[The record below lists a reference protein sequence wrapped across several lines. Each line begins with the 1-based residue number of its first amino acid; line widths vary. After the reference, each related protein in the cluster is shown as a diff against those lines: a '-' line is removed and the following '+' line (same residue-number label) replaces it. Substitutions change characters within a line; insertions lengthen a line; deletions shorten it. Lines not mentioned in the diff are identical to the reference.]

1 MPTILTTVGAA
12 PTPGWNGSNDY
23 FDLSVNVGS
32 AAAGRHLVLAWTSR
46 RVTGIVS
53 AIFDAAGYNASLTV
67 NHAYSAISSD
77 NNGGGYG
84 ILAVPS
90 AASGA
95 YTVRFITTSAY
106 PLMYFRGAVF
116 SDADASS
123 LVGASGFDADSSY
136 PFTSVLN
143 LGSSVPAGQSVFY
156 VAQGAGLGAGD
167 SFYDAVDTSYNY
179 GEGEVSGEAF
189 AYFYGHVPST
199 VGGNLSAIQLG
210 SAGWYSQQSVGI
222 AGFRIATASGG
233 SGIAGT
239 LAATLGAV
247 TSSAAARLSIR
258 GTTTATLAGLTR
270 SITGT
275 LAIKGTSAPTLAAV
289 TSVSAAK
296 ISLRG
301 TTNATLGAL
310 ALSSTGKLAASGSL
324 SVSLAALTLAATGG
338 SGKQGVLVAQLDALT
353 LSATATLP
361 VTGSVA
367 ATLAD
372 ITVDSSATN
381 GSPETPPVAWVGGGG
396 FVERDERD
404 RQRRERR
411 ESLRQVIED
420 AFADVQGVDTPL
432 APVDAVPE
440 SVPAPVVRRAMQMID
455 ARGLEASLSEISALL
470 DDYQRQRITALEVQR
485 DEDDVIALL
494 LVA

>member
-12 PTPGWNGSNDY
+12 PASAWNGSNDY
-23 FDLSVNVGS
+23 FDLTVNVGS

-53 AIFDAAGYNASLTV
+53 AVFDPSGFNTSLTV
-67 NHAYSAISSD
+67 SHAYSAISSD

-90 AASGA
+90 AASGT
-95 YTVRFITTSAY
+95 YTVRFITASSY

-136 PFTSVLN
+136 PFTSILN
-143 LGSSVPAGQSVFY
+143 LGSSVPAGQTVFY

-167 SFYDAVDTSYNY
+167 SFYDTVDTSYNY

-239 LAATLGAV
+239 VAATLGAL
-247 TSSAAARLSIR
+247 TSSAAARVALR

-270 SITGT
+270 SMTGT
-275 LAIKGTSAPTLAAV
+275 LAIKGIAAPTLAAV
-289 TSVSAAK
+289 TSAAAGR
-296 ISLRG
+296 ISVRG
-301 TTNATLGAL
+301 AANVTLGAL
-310 ALSSTGKLAASGSL
+310 AFSSVGKLAVSGTL

-338 SGKQGVLVAQLDALT
+338 SGKQGALSAQLDALT
-353 LSATATLP
+353 LSATAVLP
-361 VTGSVA
+361 ITGSVA
-367 ATLAD
+367 ATLD
-372 ITVDSSATN
+372 GLTVDSRATN
-381 GSPETPPVAWVGGGG
+381 GSPEEPHYTSSGSTSWSRKTASRIARDAERARKRTKAAPRPLVIREIAAVLGGSIAATQAANIAVTEAALTPAEPVSAETMVSIMMQAQLIL
-396 FVERDERD
+396 EMQDE
-404 RQRRERR
+404 
-411 ESLRQVIED
+411 ED
-420 AFADVQGVDTPL
+420 A
-432 APVDAVPE
+432 
-440 SVPAPVVRRAMQMID
+440 I
-455 ARGLEASLSEISALL
+455 
-470 DDYQRQRITALEVQR
+470 
-485 DEDDVIALL
+485 LL
-494 LVA
+494 LSAA